1 MTNIQQPPIQKTPTQ
16 KLETKI
22 IALDLDDTLLKEDLS
37 ISDYTVSTI
46 QKAAQAGIY
55 IVLCS
60 GRTENGILP
69 YVRRLEIAG
78 TEAGRYIISQNGS
91 TITDLHQRKDIFQA
105 FVPKEILL
113 EVNKTAQKYGL
124 FTEVYDSS
132 TIYVPEDNEW
142 ARVDVKLS
150 GLNMQ
155 IIEEYE
161 KFLEKGH
168 PKMLIP
174 GDPEKLQALQ
184 AELKKDLGDKATI
197 FISKPYFLEI
207 LPKNCGKGEA
217 ILQLANHLN
226 IPKEKTMSF
235 GDSMNDE
242 SMFTHTEH
250 AVAMQNA
257 LPEIQ
262 KIAKYITATTNNQD
276 GVAHFITDWVL

>member
-1 MTNIQQPPIQKTPTQ
+1 
-16 KLETKI
+16 
-22 IALDLDDTLLKEDLS
+22 
-37 ISDYTVSTI
+37 
-46 QKAAQAGIY
+46 
-55 IVLCS
+55 
-60 GRTENGILP
+60 
-69 YVRRLEIAG
+69 
-78 TEAGRYIISQNGS
+78 
-91 TITDLHQRKDIFQA
+91 
-105 FVPKEILL
+105 
-113 EVNKTAQKYGL
+113 
-124 FTEVYDSS
+124 
-132 TIYVPEDNEW
+132 
-142 ARVDVKLS
+142 
-150 GLNMQ
+150 
-155 IIEEYE
+155 
-161 KFLEKGH
+161 
-168 PKMLIP
+168 MLIP

-184 AELKKDLGDKATI
+184 AELKKALGDKATI

-226 IPKEKTMSF
+226 VPKEKTMSF